1 MLGSARLNLL
11 DIDLVTLL
19 QPRVAAAAVGAGLA
33 VLYGRVSALAVVTP
47 GDGRNDL
54 IQELRALNDR
64 LFLGVPVPAV
74 LEIFRHNAGD
84 LTELERD
91 RLNLGEVVFLGDLLH
106 LLDDISNDT
115 QLVHGG
121 SFQTGGHS
129 GKGSVPAA

>member
-1 MLGSARLNLL
+1 MSARLNLL

-33 VLYGRVSALAVVTP
+33 VLYGRVSALAVIAP

-84 LTELERD
+84 LTEFERD
-91 RLNLGEVVFLGDLLH
+91 RLNLGEVVFLGNLLH

-129 GKGSVPAA
+129 GKGSVPAS